1 MVSGTISLF
10 CSKFFSPFPHGTG
23 PLSVSWKYLA
33 LPDGPGGF
41 RQDSSCP
48 ALLRI
53 LSAINL
59 LACTGLSPSVTQLS
73 RWFHFAVHYLMIV
86 LQPQL
91 CLNKIGLGS
100 FHFARHYSGN
110 HFCFLFLS
118 LLRCFSSRGLLPLRG
133 SAPSA
138 HWVAP
143 FGHHRINW
151 YLLIPG
157 AYRSLSRPSSP
168 PRA

>member
-1 MVSGTISLF
+1 MAPTACKRMVSGTISLF

-23 PLSVSWKYLA
+23 SLSVSWKYLA

-118 LLRCFSSRGLLPLRG
+118 LLRCFSSRGSPPLLG
-133 SAPSA
+133 SVPSA

-143 FGHHRINW
+143 FGHHRIK
-151 YLLIPG
+151 
-157 AYRSLSRPSSP
+157 
-168 PRA
+168 